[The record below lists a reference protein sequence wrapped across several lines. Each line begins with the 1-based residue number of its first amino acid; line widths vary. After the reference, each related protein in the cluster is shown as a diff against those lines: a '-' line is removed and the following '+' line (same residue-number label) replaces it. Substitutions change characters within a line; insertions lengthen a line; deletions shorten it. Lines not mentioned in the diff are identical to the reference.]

1 MSRGVAIRPI
11 ARLAQVSLRAD
22 ATDPAVA
29 RRLEDAIGTALPT
42 APGTVASTPDGERHT
57 LWLGPDEWLI
67 VGPDGSAASIESAIH
82 EASGEAFV
90 TTVDV
95 SANRV
100 GVDIAGPAA
109 RDLLGFG
116 CSIDLDPPAFGPG
129 RCAQTLLARAAVI
142 VWQMDGSEDPTYR
155 ILVRP
160 SFAGYLDA
168 WLADATDGLV
178 ARPR

>member
-1 MSRGVAIRPI
+1 MSGGVAIRPI

-22 ATDPAVA
+22 ATDAAVA
-29 RRLEDAIGTALPT
+29 RRLGDAIGATLPT
-42 APGTVASTPDGERHT
+42 APGTVASTPGGERHT

-67 VGPDGSAASIESAIH
+67 VGPGGSAASIESAIH
-82 EASGEAFV
+82 EASDEAFV

-100 GVDIAGPAA
+100 GVEIAGPAA
-109 RDLLGFG
+109 RELLGFG

-142 VWQMDGSEDPTYR
+142 VWEMAGSEDPTFR
-155 ILVRP
+155 IFVRP
-160 SFAGYLDA
+160 SFAGYLADWLRDA
-168 WLADATDGLV
+168 AEGLAD
-178 ARPR
+178 

>member
-1 MSRGVAIRPI
+1 MSSGVEIRPI

-22 ATDPAVA
+22 ATDPALA
-29 RRLEDAIGTALPT
+29 RGLGDAIGAALPT
-42 APGTVASTPDGERHT
+42 TPGTVASTPDGERHT

-67 VGPDGSAASIESAIH
+67 IGPEGSAASIESAIH
-82 EASGEAFV
+82 TANEKAFV

-100 GVDIAGPAA
+100 GIGVAGPAA
-109 RDLLGFG
+109 RELLGFG
-116 CSIDLDPPAFGPG
+116 CSIDLDPPALGPG

-142 VWQMDGSEDPTYR
+142 VWQTAGGEDPTYR

-160 SFAGYLDA
+160 SFAGYLGA
-168 WLADATDGLV
+168 WLADAADGLV

>member
-1 MSRGVAIRPI
+1 VSRGVEIRST
-11 ARLAQVSLRAD
+11 ARLAQVSLRVD
-22 ATDPAVA
+22 ATDRAVA
-29 RRLEDAIGTALPT
+29 RRLGDAIGAALPT
-42 APGTVASTPDGERHT
+42 APGTVTSTPDGERHT

-82 EASGEAFV
+82 EAGEDAFV

-100 GVDIAGPAA
+100 GVDVAGPAA
-109 RDLLGFG
+109 RELLGFG

-142 VWQMDGSEDPTYR
+142 LWQTAGDEAPTYR

-160 SFAGYLDA
+160 SFAGYLGD

-178 ARPR
+178 ALPR